1 MQGEK
6 KERWMSLCEKAAQEQ
21 DSEKLMLLVQEIT
34 RLLDEKQE
42 RLRILENSRS
52 QAGNGQKQ

>member
-42 RLRILENSRS
+42 RLRSLENSRS

>member
-6 KERWMSLCEKAAQEQ
+6 KEHWMSLCEKAAQEQ
-21 DSEKLMLLVQEIT
+21 DPEKLMLLVQEIT

-42 RLRILENSRS
+42 RLKNRDS
-52 QAGNGQKQ
+52 K

>member
-1 MQGEK
+1 VPE
-6 KERWMSLCEKAAQEQ
+6 AAQEQ
-21 DSEKLMLLVQEIT
+21 DPEKLVLLLQEIT

-42 RLRILENSRS
+42 RFKTLQTNNGS